1 MRSIFGSVKFRQ
13 RQQSLIRMLIGV
25 GSLRVILALYA
36 GSGRLGFGLA
46 ATAAGWV
53 SCGPTLLLLALWDW
67 DIEARHPGIRTLFRG
82 CSYGALVGSLLPNV
96 SLLPLTRLGNVPALG
111 AALAGLA
118 LTVFS
123 AIALEWLLMDID
135 LNLPPLS
142 ESLVVARLTA
152 LLEQIV
158 LLSGMSGSGRAM
170 IHRRSIVSTS
180 AVFRSRP
187 S

>member
-1 MRSIFGSVKFRQ
+1 
-13 RQQSLIRMLIGV
+13 MLIGV

-53 SCGPTLLLLALWDW
+53 SCGPTLLLLALWDR

-82 CSYGALVGSLLPNV
+82 CSCGALAGSLLPNV
-96 SLLPLTRLGNVPALG
+96 SLLPFTRLGNVPALG

-123 AIALEWLLMDID
+123 AIALEWLLRDID
-135 LNLPPLS
+135 FNLPPLS
-142 ESLVVARLTA
+142 ESLVVARIVA

-158 LLSGMSGSGRAM
+158 LLSGMSGSGRQM
-170 IHRRSIVSTS
+170 IHRRSIVSTPAS
-180 AVFRSRP
+180 YQKPVKLN
-187 S
+187 